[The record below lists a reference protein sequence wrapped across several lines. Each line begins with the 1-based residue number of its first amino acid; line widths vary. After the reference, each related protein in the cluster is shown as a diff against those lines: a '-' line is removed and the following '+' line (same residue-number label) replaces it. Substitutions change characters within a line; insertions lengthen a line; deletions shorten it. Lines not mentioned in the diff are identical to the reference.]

1 MLKARHWIAAGGL
14 AFGAAYSFY
23 IDNTPLVI
31 FFSVL
36 FVVVLI
42 EPRLLSRISEV
53 SIGSFRATFKRRI
66 EKLKDLSPTEKD
78 DIKRRVD
85 QARSIE
91 EIVDAVVGMIEEIS
105 KAKPRSD

>member
-1 MLKARHWIAAGGL
+1 MYKRQ
-14 AFGAAYSFY
+14 
-23 IDNTPLVI
+23 
-31 FFSVL
+31 
-36 FVVVLI
+36 
-42 EPRLLSRISEV
+42 
-53 SIGSFRATFKRRI
+53 TFKRRI